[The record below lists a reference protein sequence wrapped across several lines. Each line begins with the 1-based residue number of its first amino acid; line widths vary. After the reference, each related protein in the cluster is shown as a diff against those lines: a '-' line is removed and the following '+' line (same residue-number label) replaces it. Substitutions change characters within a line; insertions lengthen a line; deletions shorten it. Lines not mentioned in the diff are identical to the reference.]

1 MINEYQFLYTD
12 YKKSLANG
20 ENLIVINNYP
30 SDDRLKVWNLVQQL
44 FDWRNQF
51 VTAMLD
57 LAAAD
62 NFGFNAM
69 DKFISAY
76 FDINNKT
83 FEIKSTKNG
92 IELQFEQIDNSS
104 NKLHFYPPA
113 YNDILFLEHVIKKS
127 GNYQD
132 EVKRLVRKII
142 DLANIDIDKPCV
154 VIKNSTLEQ
163 NSQMI
168 NFLRNSKR

>member
-1 MINEYQFLYTD
+1 MINEYRFLYLD
-12 YKKSLANG
+12 YKKSLESG

-30 SDDRLKVWNLVQQL
+30 SEERLKVWNLIQQI

-51 VTAMLD
+51 ITAMLD

-69 DKFISAY
+69 EKYISAY
-76 FDINNKT
+76 FDIGNKR
-83 FEIKSTKNG
+83 FEIKSTKAA
-92 IELQFEQIDNSS
+92 IELNFEQIDNSS
-104 NKLHFYPPA
+104 NKLHFFPPA
-113 YNDILFLEHVIKKS
+113 YNNILFLEHAVKES
-127 GNYQD
+127 GNYQE